1 MLTACVVYTA
11 IVNQYCILLCAIT
24 HIYLPC
30 HHHHLLAHGLHILL
44 ETKKKQIET
53 TLCIVYMVFGT
64 SPEKIPYE
72 TLYILV
78 IKHCVKYIHVP
89 ALLD

>member
-44 ETKKKQIET
+44 ETKKKQIE
-53 TLCIVYMVFGT
+53 I
-64 SPEKIPYE
+64 